1 MAQIGQTL
9 VCLPQE
15 VSDQKYTVKNTF
27 LHLDESKRAVDRKR
41 CMSLFMLRESSPCG
55 SECST
60 VESEEAHITATGSRV
75 PAWLQGCESPQTM
88 RCAALRA
95 GVQSSGPMAFVLP
108 QYQPQYQFVG
118 YPFGGVPTPPM
129 SPMPSPPVS
138 PAPTPPQSPRSK
150 QKKKRRVPEA
160 REWEATVL
168 LRSIDR
174 ELEPRQVL
182 ERLAGFRTVIDFL
195 YVPIEFES
203 RKNLGYAFVNVCDK
217 RVVPTLEREV
227 TTLLGAEA
235 FVQPAKV
242 NGLDANVARFRNS
255 SVMAVLPQ
263 DCKPMMFRQGQEVAF
278 PNPTKKL
285 PPIGP
290 RFRPVVE

>member
-1 MAQIGQTL
+1 MG
-9 VCLPQE
+9 
-15 VSDQKYTVKNTF
+15 KYKVKNTF

-41 CMSLFMLRESSPCG
+41 CMSVFVLRESSPCG

-60 VESEEAHITATGSRV
+60 AESEEAHITATGSRV

-118 YPFGGVPTPPM
+118 YPFGGVPTPP
-129 SPMPSPPVS
+129 
-138 PAPTPPQSPRSK
+138 QSPRSK
-150 QKKKRRVPEA
+150 QQKKKRRVPEA

-182 ERLAGFRTVIDFL
+182 ERLSGFRTVIDFL
-195 YVPIEFES
+195 YVPIEFDS

-217 RVVPTLEREV
+217 RIVPTLEQEV
-227 TTLLGAEA
+227 ATLLGAEA
-235 FVQPAKV
+235 FLQPAKV

-263 DCKPMMFRQGQEVAF
+263 DCKPMMFRQGQEVPF